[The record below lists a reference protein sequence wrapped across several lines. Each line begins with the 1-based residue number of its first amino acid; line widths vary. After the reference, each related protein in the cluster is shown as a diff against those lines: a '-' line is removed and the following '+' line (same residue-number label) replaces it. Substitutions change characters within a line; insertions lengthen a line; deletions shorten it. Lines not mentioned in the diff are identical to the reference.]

1 MVKSKIQYPKCCY
14 SVIPSSGQFIR
25 IDRHESNF
33 TIMKKYDKHVFG
45 EEAKALANE
54 LNKAAGI
61 SHAVRNAME
70 HGSMF
75 GWDTLGADPESEWNK
90 ESVAL

>member
-1 MVKSKIQYPKCCY
+1 MVKAAIQYPAYCY
-14 SVIPSSGQFIR
+14 SVIPSSEQFIR
-25 IDRHESNF
+25 INRHESNF
-33 TIMKKYDKHVFG
+33 TIMTKMGKHVFG
-45 EEAKALANE
+45 EEAKTLANE

-75 GWDTLGADPESEWNK
+75 GWETAGADPNHTLNEHAI
-90 ESVAL
+90 AL

>member
-1 MVKSKIQYPKCCY
+1 MTKIQYPKYCY

-25 IDRHESNF
+25 INRYESNF
-33 TIMKKYDKHVFG
+33 TLMNKMGKHVFG
-45 EEAKALANE
+45 EEAKTLANE

-75 GWDTLGADPESEWNK
+75 GWDTDGANPDNK
-90 ESVAL
+90 YNRMAVAL